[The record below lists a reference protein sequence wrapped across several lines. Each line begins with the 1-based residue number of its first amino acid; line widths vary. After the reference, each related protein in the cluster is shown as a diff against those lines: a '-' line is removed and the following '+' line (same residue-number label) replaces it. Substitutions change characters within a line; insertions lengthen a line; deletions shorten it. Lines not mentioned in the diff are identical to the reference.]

1 MIVVIFP
8 NVKWKTEP
16 IHSLNLS
23 TTKFSIQRLYGERE
37 KMEAQDMK
45 TMKKNFAICHQT
57 DLGPRSNW
65 RMSYFI
71 WFAWKFSASDTAISA
86 HRLYIVDVDSN
97 DEVSQVLQIKSPY
110 IHLNH
115 HHQTISERF
124 HYSISFAQINDGE
137 KNCFTE
143 NC

>member
-1 MIVVIFP
+1 MVVVIFS

-23 TTKFSIQRLYGERE
+23 TTKFSIQQLYEERE
-37 KMEAQDMK
+37 KKEAKDMK
-45 TMKKNFAICHQT
+45 TMKQNFAIYYQT

-65 RMSYFI
+65 GMSYFI

-97 DEVSQVLQIKSPY
+97 DEVSQVLQIKTPAHAYTSPT
-110 IHLNH
+110 ITKPFLNDF
-115 HHQTISERF
+115 IIPFRLR
-124 HYSISFAQINDGE
+124 
-137 KNCFTE
+137 K
-143 NC
+143 